1 MWTTG
6 STRHWSR
13 WPILANKSTADDER
27 TEPMVAV
34 LSGARSPPWRCCST
48 YGSKNESLQPPPPV
62 SVGISD
68 GTATVGPSDAVDD
81 GRVRADWRYCSRRIK
96 GNMHLRARIIKA
108 KEGGCYLPPRCPLLA
123 IRGWMKRRC
132 RCRDAER
139 RPGTETWSHHCSG

>member
-13 WPILANKSTADDER
+13 WPVLADKSTAGDER

-34 LSGARSPPWRCCST
+34 FSGARSPSWCCCST
-48 YGSKNESLQPPPPV
+48 YGSKNEALQLPPPV
-62 SVGISD
+62 SLRISD
-68 GTATVGPSDAVDD
+68 GTVGSLDAVTN
-81 GRVRADWRYCSRRIK
+81 GRVRADLRYCSRRIME
-96 GNMHLRARIIKA
+96 NMHLRARIIKA
-108 KEGGCYLPPRCPLLA
+108 KEGSCYLPQRCPLFA

-139 RPGTETWSHHCSG
+139 RPGTEKWSDHCFD